1 MAIRSGIRKK
11 RWARGG
17 MAALLV
23 MTLLLSACGKA
34 SESAGA
40 NQGGQSSSSSPSA
53 SSGNEGAEAP
63 LELSIMTIT
72 PSATPAADDNVIKR
86 AIEKA
91 TNSKMSIQWISNN
104 IYGEKLNL
112 TLASGEI
119 PDLIMVNDPFAST
132 FMNMALQGAF
142 WNLSDYIKDY
152 PNLANRIP
160 DIAWETTKLS
170 DGGNYGVPRPRS
182 VDGESFFII
191 RKDWLDKVGLEV
203 PTTTDELKTVM
214 KAFVQDDPDGNGV
227 ADTTALAA
235 YIDPADL
242 GFGGNIGPVLG
253 AIESSFT
260 GVNGNWKWDEATKQM
275 IFTAFL
281 PETEQSLAYLTEAY
295 ANKMMPEDLLSLKL
309 TQVRDLFKAN
319 KAGIIVDKTGTMK
332 NIYADELKKVAPD
345 FKYTDFYPLANLN
358 GYNPKGGGYN
368 GILAIP
374 KNVPEEK
381 MKRILELL
389 DTWMNEDVYAIQRD
403 GLEGIHYRVENGEKI
418 VDGEKLKADNASDFN
433 HIVNVSDV
441 VWDTKAGTEEETA
454 ANELFQKVNEERA
467 KTYAANIAA
476 GLQSETGQLILPE
489 LNKKIQDLKAKIILG
504 REPISAWTAFVEAT
518 RKDPQVLKMTEE
530 ITESYL
536 NRNAK

>member
-1 MAIRSGIRKK
+1 MFLQTGKRKK
-11 RWARGG
+11 RLVSGG
-17 MAALLV
+17 IAALLV
-23 MTLLLSACGKA
+23 MALLLSACGKS
-34 SESAGA
+34 SEPVG
-40 NQGGQSSSSSPSA
+40 
-53 SSGNEGAEAP
+53 SGNKAQSQTSTNAAAGSEAKEAP

-86 AIEKA
+86 AIEAA
-91 TNSKMSIQWISNN
+91 TNSKMTIQWISNN

-119 PDLIMVNDPFAST
+119 PDLIMINDPFGST
-132 FMNMALQGAF
+132 FMTMALQGAF

-191 RKDWLDKVGLEV
+191 RKDWLDNLGLEV

-214 KAFVQDDPDGNGV
+214 KAFVEDDPNGNGI

-260 GVNGNWKWDEATKQM
+260 GVNGNWKWDEASKQM

-281 PETEQSLAYLTEAY
+281 PETEESLAYLADAY

-309 TQVRDLFKAN
+309 TQVRDLFKAD

-345 FKYTDFYPLANLN
+345 FRYPDFYPLTSLN

-374 KNVPEEK
+374 KSVPEEK
-381 MKRILELL
+381 LKRILGLL
-389 DTWMNEDVYAIQRD
+389 DNWMNDDIIAIQRD
-403 GLEGIHYRVENGEKI
+403 GLEGVHYRLENGEKV
-418 VDGEKLKADNASDFN
+418 VDSEKLKADNASDFN
-433 HIVNVSDV
+433 HIVTVSDV
-441 VWDTKAGTEEETA
+441 VSSTKGGTDEETE
-454 ANELFQKVNEERA
+454 ANELFQKAIDERA
-467 KTYAANIAA
+467 KSYVANISA

-489 LNKKIQDLKAKIILG
+489 LNKKIQDLKAKIIIG
-504 REPISAWTAFVEAT
+504 REPLSAWTAFVEAS
-518 RKDPQVLKMTEE
+518 RKDPNILKMTEE

-536 NRNAK
+536 KRNGQ